1 MKGYKVHFKPG
12 WDCHGLPIEMKAV
25 SSNVKLTPL
34 QIRDKGNADCSR
46 LSFYV
51 LNVK

>member
-1 MKGYKVHFKPG
+1 MTGYKVHFKPG

-34 QIRDKGNADCSR
+34 QIRDKGNLEFSG
-46 LSFYV
+46 LSLCV
-51 LNVK
+51 LNG